1 KKKSKI
7 KIKIIIPHPDSQS
20 SPPSPRKS
28 PSPFTRRPDSSCSV
42 AAAVASPSFS
52 PCRVAALFFVSDFC
66 WLLHPF
72 VSAHRFLSRQ
82 GSKLKR
88 EHEGMGP
95 RSLIQRVTPYL
106 VARIKENQ
114 RLLSSSATA
123 YQEASSLSSSP
134 SPSPSAP
141 VDTIHM
147 TDSCIRR
154 MKELQDPKEEKMLRL
169 SVETGGCSGFQYVFN
184 LDGKTTPDDRIY
196 EKEGVKLV
204 VDNISYDFVKGAT
217 IDYVEE
223 LIRSAFVVS
232 TNPSAVG
239 GCSCKSSFMVKQ

>member
-1 KKKSKI
+1 M
-7 KIKIIIPHPDSQS
+7 
-20 SPPSPRKS
+20 
-28 PSPFTRRPDSSCSV
+28 
-42 AAAVASPSFS
+42 AS
-52 PCRVAALFFVSDFC
+52 
-66 WLLHPF
+66 
-72 VSAHRFLSRQ
+72 
-82 GSKLKR
+82 
-88 EHEGMGP
+88 

-106 VARIKENQ
+106 LARIRENQ
-114 RLLSSSATA
+114 RLLSSSVSAH
-123 YQEASSLSSSP
+123 QEALSLMTSP

-141 VDTIHM
+141 IDAIHM
-147 TDSCIRR
+147 TDNCIRR

-169 SVETGGCSGFQYVFN
+169 SVETGGCSGFQYVFD
-184 LDGKTTPDDRIY
+184 LDDKTNPDDRVY